1 MEVTRFVIGR
11 VAVASVSIC
20 IVISFAHA
28 LNVYKRAEWLVY
40 ALDSHAFFLGYVALA
55 HILSIPVYVL
65 AKKHRLIIENTFNA
79 LTVLAATY
87 FMVGLYVFK
96 TS

>member
-1 MEVTRFVIGR
+1 MEVTRFIIGR
-11 VAVASVSIC
+11 LAVASVSIC
-20 IVISFAHA
+20 IVVSFAHA

-55 HILSIPVYVL
+55 HILSIPVYIW
-65 AKKHRLIIENTFNA
+65 ASKHRLIIENALNS
-79 LTVLAATY
+79 LTVLVSAY
-87 FMVGLYVFK
+87 FMVGYYAFK